1 MINPNDFHLPHD
13 PAEVP
18 QESPVERME
27 RWERE
32 SAAETQAAANQGVS
46 KANAA
51 LDKMLKFEDE
61 AQQVHE
67 ENRNFYEE
75 ESKDIARDPFGVS
88 MDNNRSPEARYE
100 AANKALEG
108 WGEKGEGFGSRV
120 LKEKIPFLG
129 DVWGASKS
137 IQAG

>member
-1 MINPNDFHLPHD
+1 MINPNDFQLPQD

-75 ESKDIARDPFGVS
+75 ESKDIQETRSVSLWIITAAPKPGTKRLIRHSRD
-88 MDNNRSPEARYE
+88 
-100 AANKALEG
+100 
-108 WGEKGEGFGSRV
+108 GERRGRDSGPGC
-120 LKEKIPFLG
+120 
-129 DVWGASKS
+129 
-137 IQAG
+137 